1 MTVSLVL
8 SVFLILSGIWGSAKI
23 KKSWNAQLEQALIGK
38 DYQAYRKLIYRRT
51 ALIFLNPNLVL
62 LLRATDQM
70 SAGDLEKARKI
81 LPAIRPDRLN
91 LPQKIA
97 YLQLCS
103 QIAAQD
109 RDARLFTVV
118 QRELEAIE
126 EESVQDLVQALHEEN
141 AINQKLICQFD
152 RSVVSLLEDKVSQS
166 EGTARG
172 KQMMSLAKAYYLDD
186 QPQKAIQTL
195 TQTRR
200 LLQGTP
206 LVYAVE
212 AALKDLSLLS
222 NEKEAME

>member
-1 MTVSLVL
+1 MTASLVL
-8 SVFLILSGIWGSAKI
+8 LIFLILSGIGGSAII
-23 KKSWNAQLEQALIGK
+23 KKNWNAQLEQALIGK
-38 DYQAYRKLIYRRT
+38 DYAAYRKLIYRRT

-70 SAGDLEKARKI
+70 SSGDMEKARKI
-81 LPAIRPDRLN
+81 LPAIRQDRLN

-109 RDARLFTVV
+109 RDARLFMVV
-118 QRELEAIE
+118 QRELEAIQ
-126 EESVQDLVQALHEEN
+126 EESVQDLVQTLHEEN

-152 RSVVSLLEDKVSQS
+152 RSVVSLLEEKVSQS
-166 EGTARG
+166 EGTVRG
-172 KQMMSLAKAYYLDD
+172 KQMMSLAKAYYLDH
-186 QPQKAIQTL
+186 QPQKAAWTL
-195 TQTRR
+195 TEARR

-212 AALKDLSLLS
+212 AALADLSLLA
-222 NEKEAME
+222 NEKEAIE